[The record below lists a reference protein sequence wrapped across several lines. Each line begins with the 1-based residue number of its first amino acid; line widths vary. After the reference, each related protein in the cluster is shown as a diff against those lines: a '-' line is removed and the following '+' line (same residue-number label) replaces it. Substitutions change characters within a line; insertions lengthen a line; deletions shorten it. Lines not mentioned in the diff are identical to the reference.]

1 MSEKFHVE
9 LDNTKTHILSM
20 AYMAEGMLR
29 DSMKALEQHDTGLA
43 AEVKEKKDQL
53 SEQNDT
59 LEEEVYQLIARYQP
73 VAKDMRVIAC
83 SLKVISATERIGR
96 YGKDIANVVLKTPDE
111 NKYQDLVNALSLPH
125 MGELVLSMIHDAI
138 RAYETEDLSLI
149 EHHSERDDRVDA
161 LRHTIFRDGI
171 THMMEDPRTITRCT
185 NYLMVARYLE
195 RSADHSCKI
204 AEKVHYM
211 VTGERIE
218 IR

>member
-1 MSEKFHVE
+1 MSEKFHTE
-9 LDNTKTHILSM
+9 LDDTKLHILSM
-20 AYMAEGMLR
+20 ATLAEGMLR
-29 DSMKALEQHDTGLA
+29 DSMDALEQCNVTLA
-43 AEVKEKKDQL
+43 AEVKERKTRL
-53 SEQNDT
+53 SRQNDI

-73 VAKDMRVIAC
+73 VARDMRTIAC

-96 YGKDIANVVLKTPDE
+96 YGKDIANVVLKTPEDSHF
-111 NKYQDLVNALSLPH
+111 QDLMSALSLPH
-125 MGELVLSMIHDAI
+125 MGELVLSMIHDAV

-171 THMMEDPRTITRCT
+171 TYMMEDPRTITRCT